1 MAVNTLQQLAGNQ
14 MAKQQANYAKNN
26 SQMNYVPSQATSP
39 YGATTTDVYG
49 QGSSVAQGGNPNLGV
64 KTQNPNTNLKPAAIT
79 TPQPVKPKTL
89 PALAQT
95 KTAAAPAALTTP
107 ATLKTATSSPTS
119 SPTSVNTLAALDQ
132 NGNTVYVQPG
142 TYNPGITAMSDKA
155 KLAQSLADQKNAVKP
170 ADISQSGS
178 LQSLVTSP
186 KVDSGASNTAVA
198 NLNDL
203 GAKNSGNS
211 GPAYDDY
218 QSSLKELADF
228 KTAHAQDIADIQGSG
243 GGLNYATGEK
253 SNLAGQYSATLDAL
267 QNKVNEKA
275 AALGYQVQ
283 GTQTQQS
290 AEQQAG
296 QLGQSQQG
304 LNQQAYGT
312 AAGLAAPVAVP
323 YGTPLV
329 NPQTGKNINM
339 TAAGV
344 DPSDPF
350 YKTMQQYAQMAVN
363 NQMTSIPSSI
373 TQNAVLNAQLMKM
386 ATAINPSF
394 NPNVASGAGAAQTT
408 VAGTQTQQI
417 ETWKSSLQQG
427 QNLVS
432 QLNDLLTKFGLNP
445 SDVNKVNQ
453 GLQSIASNV
462 SDPRY
467 KMLQNY
473 IADIANTYAQIL
485 TPAGQS
491 PSDYKTQIANSM
503 LDATAKGS
511 SLKTVMQGLDQQA
524 QAKIAGVATAGGSG
538 GNSGNPAGSN
548 TGSNG
553 GTKASDYKKVNG
565 QWGYYPAK

>member
-1 MAVNTLQQLAGNQ
+1 
-14 MAKQQANYAKNN
+14 
-26 SQMNYVPSQATSP
+26 
-39 YGATTTDVYG
+39 
-49 QGSSVAQGGNPNLGV
+49 
-64 KTQNPNTNLKPAAIT
+64 
-79 TPQPVKPKTL
+79 
-89 PALAQT
+89 
-95 KTAAAPAALTTP
+95 
-107 ATLKTATSSPTS
+107 
-119 SPTSVNTLAALDQ
+119 
-132 NGNTVYVQPG
+132 
-142 TYNPGITAMSDKA
+142 
-155 KLAQSLADQKNAVKP
+155 
-170 ADISQSGS
+170 
-178 LQSLVTSP
+178 
-186 KVDSGASNTAVA
+186 
-198 NLNDL
+198 
-203 GAKNSGNS
+203 
-211 GPAYDDY
+211 
-218 QSSLKELADF
+218 
-228 KTAHAQDIADIQGSG
+228 
-243 GGLNYATGEK
+243 
-253 SNLAGQYSATLDAL
+253 
-267 QNKVNEKA
+267 
-275 AALGYQVQ
+275 
-283 GTQTQQS
+283 
-290 AEQQAG
+290 
-296 QLGQSQQG
+296 
-304 LNQQAYGT
+304 
-312 AAGLAAPVAVP
+312 
-323 YGTPLV
+323 
-329 NPQTGKNINM
+329 M